1 MKHNDVGLLQP
12 LQASLVPD
20 IPRMVE
26 QARQLLSDRTLD
38 DAVLIA
44 SVSLDLV
51 TAEASERAAAP
62 KGATKGYESPTP
74 AELVLEAL
82 QEDPGLQ
89 QALSLVGVGKARPSE
104 CLAAVAWSYA
114 RSAHQVT
121 QVPLSRPAGKTTEHS
136 QVSAR
141 YARDVMEMTLRLA
154 VLYTLWATEALA
166 QAYWCRRLE
175 ALLPEE
181 MVTAPAADFAAGLQR
196 LLDPHLGDP
205 GLAQPRRA
213 LHARHE
219 KNTRPLHAM
228 VLARYERT
236 YRTLRG
242 KKSRAHIAKDLHNC
256 YREPEPETIDGYIK
270 QYEKEAPLSTEQLAV
285 RNWVVQQTSVRSF
298 YTEEEVNL
306 YAQQLAPALADR
318 VPPVL
323 HTEVKNNPTYY
334 SAPKLLFWILV
345 SYPKELP
352 PPPPKN
358 KRKDKDR
365 LPSLG

>member
-44 SVSLDLV
+44 SVSTDLV
-51 TAEASERAAAP
+51 IAEASERAAAP

-82 QEDPGLQ
+82 QDDPGLQ

-121 QVPLSRPAGKTTEHS
+121 QVPPSRPAGKTTEPS

-154 VLYTLWATEALA
+154 VLYTLWAAEALA

-181 MVTAPAADFAAGLQR
+181 MVTAPAADFATSLQQ
-196 LLDPHLGDP
+196 LLERPHAEP
-205 GLAQPRRA
+205 GLTQPRQA

-219 KNTRPLHAM
+219 QNTRPLQAM
-228 VLARYERT
+228 VLARYERK
-236 YRTLRG
+236 YRALLG
-242 KKSRAHIAKDLHNC
+242 KKSRANIAEILHNC
-256 YREPEPETIDGYIK
+256 YGQPKVDTIDGYLK
-270 QYEKEAPLSTEQLAV
+270 QYEKEAPLSPEQLAV
-285 RNWVVQQTSVRSF
+285 RNWVVQEASVRSF
-298 YTEEEVNL
+298 SSESEVKSF
-306 YAQQLAPALADR
+306 AQQLAPALASR
-318 VPPVL
+318 VPPAVQ
-323 HTEVKNNPTYY
+323 TEVHNNSAYY
-334 SAPKLLFWILV
+334 SAPKLLFWMLV
-345 SYPKELP
+345 GYPADLLP
-352 PPPPKN
+352 PLKPET
-358 KRKDKDR
+358 RY
-365 LPSLG
+365 